1 MNNLLSFI
9 SEHPQGS
16 AFVLL
21 IALYILYVIASRR
34 LNPIWIAIGEDG
46 KLSSSKL
53 QFLIWTI
60 VVLYSYIALAASRL
74 GHAVPTNGDDSL
86 PVNVL
91 IAMGLSLTTASAAK
105 GIAVAYNRNR
115 QNVTPGI
122 NALAGRLD
130 LQYLVTMDDGITP
143 DLPKIQMLAWTVV
156 AAVTY
161 SIDLMRHF
169 SAYSA
174 CTGAGPSSG
183 SVACFPDIDTAL
195 MVLMGLGQGAYIG
208 GKLVST
214 IPGGD
219 ADTSDSNANSVAN
232 NGGAMTPLHSGS
244 TVLSSPTVGL
254 AADVSTGFF

>member
-1 MNNLLSFI
+1 MSTLLSII

-21 IALYILYVIASRR
+21 VAMYILYVIASGR
-34 LNPIWIAIGEDG
+34 LNPMWIAIGEDG

-53 QFLIWTI
+53 QFLVWTV

-74 GHAVPTNGDDSL
+74 GHAAPTNGDDSL

-115 QNVTPGI
+115 QVATDKG
-122 NALAGRLD
+122 NALTGRLD
-130 LQYLVTMDDGITP
+130 LRYLVTMDDGSTP

-174 CTGAGPSSG
+174 CTAPGPSG
-183 SVACFPDIDTAL
+183 SIACFPDIDTAL
-195 MVLMGLGQGAYIG
+195 MVLTGLGQGAYIG

-214 IPGGD
+214 NSGG
-219 ADTSDSNANSVAN
+219 SPQANGAPSVLAAVD
-232 NGGAMTPLHSGS
+232 GGSATPLHAGT
-244 TVLSSPTVGL
+244 TVLGSSTAGL
-254 AADVSTGFF
+254 GADVSTGFF